1 MSNDNLSAG
10 SIMLDRLGN
19 SIAIIKGKKPS
30 VINLEPISDS
40 ALPYILIESF
50 GGKYRQFTDDATCK
64 RAYEDDVLLVWDG
77 ERAGLSSYGH
87 SGYIGSTLAAIRVK
101 DTKLKPNYLFRIFE
115 KEREWL
121 RGNSEGTGV
130 PHLSRWAVE
139 NIIYFKPPLP
149 EQQKIATI
157 LSSVD
162 DVIEKTRA
170 QIDKLKGLKTGMM
183 QELLTKGIG
192 HTEFKDSPVGRIPKN
207 WKVSQIGDI
216 AQVNPRLLN
225 KPEMTTLVSFLRM
238 QDVSNDAKILA
249 KTTRKYADVCKGFTS
264 FSDGDVLF
272 AKITPCMENGKG
284 AFVEGLMNGIGF
296 GSTEF
301 HVLRATNNDVA
312 RWLFHLLSGK
322 QFREKAA
329 QFMTGSAGQRR
340 VPTDFLKMVEVA
352 MPACNSEMR
361 SIVSALDALD
371 KRVTHK
377 ELHVESIQNIKKAL
391 MQDLLTGKVRVK
403 LTDKESAV
411 V

>member
-403 LTDKESAV
+403 LTDKESAAV
-411 V
+411 

>member
-192 HTEFKDSPVGRIPKN
+192 HTEFKNSSLGVIPSSWDVVELGVVGKLERGKFSHRPRNDPKFYGGNIPFLQTGDIPKKEPAITQFSQTLN
-207 WKVSQIGDI
+207 ESGLKVSKLFPAG
-216 AQVNPRLLN
+216 
-225 KPEMTTLVSFLRM
+225 TLVITIAATIGEIGILEFDSCFPDSLVGITVNQQKANSLFVLYVMRYLKSELEKLAPQTAQKNINLDILQPFQIPLPSLEEQELIASSM
-238 QDVSNDAKILA
+238 SSVDARLDLLHQKL
-249 KTTRKYADVCKGFTS
+249 KRTQ
-264 FSDGDVLF
+264 
-272 AKITPCMENGKG
+272 
-284 AFVEGLMNGIGF
+284 
-296 GSTEF
+296 ST
-301 HVLRATNNDVA
+301 
-312 RWLFHLLSGK
+312 
-322 QFREKAA
+322 
-329 QFMTGSAGQRR
+329 
-340 VPTDFLKMVEVA
+340 
-352 MPACNSEMR
+352 
-361 SIVSALDALD
+361 
-371 KRVTHK
+371 
-377 ELHVESIQNIKKAL
+377 KKAL

-403 LTDKESAV
+403 LTDLDTEAAS
-411 V
+411 